1 MTLEQLLAQWRSDAA
16 TIRDYGG
23 KDLADAL
30 ERCADQLEETMRD
43 EKDESLSLA
52 EASAECGF
60 SASHLGRQVR
70 DGKLSNVGKKG
81 APRVRRGD
89 LPRKPSTDPPQEA
102 EVISS
107 MLQSYE
113 C

>member
-1 MTLEQLLAQWRSDAA
+1 MTLEQLLAQWRSDAT

-23 KDLADAL
+23 KDSADAV

-52 EASAECGF
+52 EASAECGY
-60 SASHLGRQVR
+60 SVSHLRRLAR
-70 DGKLSNVGKKG
+70 DGQLVNVGKKG

-89 LPRKPSTDPPQEA
+89 LPRKPSAQQPQTE
-102 EVISS
+102 EVI
-107 MLQSYE
+107 LQVLREY
-113 C
+113 